1 MNEQN
6 KTCKKLSNKEL
17 KDMYRDSKDSNL
29 VNLYTN
35 GIHQMLNVQLLYLD
49 NIEDILK
56 KWGLNVQTT
65 KQTLNSCKKIFNT
78 LEKFLQQNIG
88 TEIQQQVFN
97 KEFDDLYNAL
107 SRYFLV
113 DNKEKEETGETQYE
127 EDKD

>member
-17 KDMYRDSKDSNL
+17 MDMYRDSKDSNL

-65 KQTLNSCKKIFNT
+65 KQTLNSCKRIFNT
-78 LEKFLQQNIG
+78 LEKFLQQNIVA
-88 TEIQQQVFN
+88 ESQQEVFN

-107 SRYFLV
+107 SRYFLT
-113 DNKEKEETGETQYE
+113 DENYKEKNDEKT
-127 EDKD
+127 DNF